1 MGKRVRL
8 GTPKRHTVYT
18 VKEAIPSIE
27 KKGGRY
33 KVVAAD
39 TGKTIE
45 ILINDINLR
54 KIM

>member
-1 MGKRVRL
+1 M
-8 GTPKRHTVYT
+8 
-18 VKEAIPSIE
+18 KEAIPSIE